1 MTFDMYTQPGCQPC
15 LATER
20 KAVKHGIELNVTN
33 IREDAGAVEFIK
45 ELGYNGT
52 PVVVIRDEEGEIVD
66 HWTGFSPDR
75 IAKYA
80 AA

>member
-1 MTFDMYTQPGCQPC
+1 MTFDMYSQPGCQPC

-45 ELGYNGT
+45 GLGYNGT
-52 PVVVIRDEEGEIVD
+52 PVVVIRDEAGEIVD

-75 IAKYA
+75 IAQYA

>member
-1 MTFDMYTQPGCQPC
+1 MTFDMYSQPGCQPC

-20 KAVKHGIELNVTN
+20 KAVKHGIKPRVTN
-33 IREDAGAVEFIK
+33 IREDESAVAFIK
-45 ELGYNGT
+45 GLGYNGT
-52 PVVVIRDEEGEIVD
+52 PVVVIRDEGGEIVD

>member
-1 MTFDMYTQPGCQPC
+1 MTFDMYSQPGCQPC
-15 LATER
+15 WATEM
-20 KAVKHGIELNVTN
+20 KAAKHGIELNVTD
-33 IREDAGAVEFIK
+33 IREDESAVAFIK

-52 PVVVIRDEEGEIVD
+52 PVVVIRDEAGEIVD